1 MAGTRMIFDRTPGK
15 TVTLNDLRLRRSME
29 ELVVSPLKELI
40 SNASDSMDR
49 LFDTNNRK
57 VSIQMTSSQ
66 FTNEKEAKL
75 LTNAS
80 EPSQDPSKDRERTV
94 DVKGEL
100 ENMW

>member
-1 MAGTRMIFDRTPGK
+1 MIVGRTLGQN
-15 TVTLNDLRLRRSME
+15 VTLNDSRLRRSIE
-29 ELVVSPLKELI
+29 EFVVLPLKELTP
-40 SNASDSMDR
+40 STSDSMDR

-57 VSIQMTSSQ
+57 VSIQTTPSQ

-75 LTNAS
+75 LTNVS

-100 ENMW
+100 EDMW